1 MSVIEAEGL
10 TKIYRTYRK
19 EQGIWGAIKGLAK
32 RKYDETRA
40 ADNVTFRIEEGEF
53 VGFLGPN
60 GAGKTTVLKM
70 LAGLLYPSSGRASVL
85 GFVPSERKNEMKRQF
100 SLLMGQKNALWWDLP
115 ARESLELNRAIYGI
129 DETKFRTIVGGLTEL
144 LDVTDKLGVMVRELS
159 LGERMKMELIAALLH
174 SPKVLFLDE
183 PTIGLDVV
191 SQRKV
196 RDFLRAYNAEH
207 GVVTVLTSHYMQDIE
222 ELCKRVIV
230 INGGKIIFDGPL
242 ENITARFAVGKV
254 LRLEFTGRDGNRD
267 FAGLGEVIARTDMSV
282 ELRVPRDEVAAVCR
296 RLFEAYPVKDISV
309 AEVPIEEVIT
319 QLFAENAEMAGE
331 GHPRVGPG

>member
-10 TKIYRTYRK
+10 TKVYRTYRK

-32 RKYDETRA
+32 RRYDETRA

-70 LAGLLYPSSGRASVL
+70 LSGLLYPTAGRASVL
-85 GFVPSERKNEMKRQF
+85 GFVPWERKNEMKRQF

-129 DETKFRTIVGGLTEL
+129 EQKKFREIVGQLTEL
-144 LDVTDKLGVMVRELS
+144 LDVDDKLGIMVRELS

-183 PTIGLDVV
+183 PTIGLDVI

-196 RDFLRAYNAEH
+196 REFLRSYNVEH
-207 GVVTVLTSHYMQDIE
+207 RVVTVLTSHYMQDIE
-222 ELCKRVIV
+222 ELCKRVVV
-230 INGGKIIFDGPL
+230 IDGGKIIFDGPL
-242 ENITARFAVGKV
+242 EGITERYASGKI
-254 LRLEFTGRDGNRD
+254 LQLEFAGRDGNRD
-267 FAGLGEVIARTDMSV
+267 FTGLGEVIVRTESSV
-282 ELRVPRDEVAAVCR
+282 QLRVPRDEVAAVCR

-309 AEVPIEEVIT
+309 AEVPIEEVIA
-319 QLFAENAEMAGE
+319 QLFAGHE
-331 GHPRVGPG
+331 GAAPTRESAVS